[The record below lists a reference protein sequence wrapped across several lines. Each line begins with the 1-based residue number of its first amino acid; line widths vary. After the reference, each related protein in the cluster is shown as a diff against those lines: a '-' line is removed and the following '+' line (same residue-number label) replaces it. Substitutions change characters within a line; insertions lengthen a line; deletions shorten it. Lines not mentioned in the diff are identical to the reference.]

1 MAWFIDSN
9 INSGYPWNDEFP
21 SDFLTRFFT
30 DGVIDLPHGAWRIFG
45 DINKGFPWIW
55 WWFKVS
61 SDAGSGDMHTGGTSD
76 NYPDGFTTHDIGGVD
91 DQFNDDDMG
100 FNTDLIDVVNTV
112 FAGALD
118 EKILAL
124 STSDYTRVL
133 GYLND
138 PSTMGPNYDPAL
150 IQKMY
155 GANIYDGILTCR
167 LYPFDVLVQ
176 GDTATCYPSIFGIY
190 RIYSV
195 TENPPGSG
203 TYVPVA
209 ETAVRKVSKV
219 VRQFH
224 MGTLSL
230 DIFQAW
236 EIENISYSI
245 FLPCAGVFP
254 LDIRDGSEVEVMLFV
269 DILSGV
275 GEYTVKQNGQVTG
288 IYKINMGVD
297 VPINLTQGQISANH
311 SAFVTT
317 QIARV
322 AGMAAPIA
330 GAINPAA
337 GMVAGIGASALGQ
350 MSGQMGGH
358 LDISTPSVGSDVGMS
373 SYPYARI
380 IAKIPK
386 MFKGGYGFHETLG
399 ANRST
404 AFVRLD
410 SCSGFVQCKNYK
422 CNVSNAT
429 DEEKREIERLLD
441 GGVFI

>member
-1 MAWFIDSN
+1 MAWFI
-9 INSGYPWNDEFP
+9 NSAFNNGYPWNDNFP
-21 SDFLTRFFT
+21 SEFLTSFT
-30 DGVIDLPHGAWRIFG
+30 SEGVEIPYGSWRIANG
-45 DINKGFPWIW
+45 TNNGYPWIY
-55 WWFKVS
+55 WWFEESADVG
-61 SDAGSGDMHTGGTSD
+61 DGDMNVGGTAD
-76 NYPDGFTTHDIGGVD
+76 NYPNGFTTHDIGGVD

-100 FNTDLIDVVNTV
+100 FNTDLVDIINTV
-112 FAGALD
+112 FASALD

-124 STSDYTRVL
+124 STGDFQRIL

-138 PSTMGPNYDPAL
+138 PSTMGPNYDPSM

-167 LYPFDVLVQ
+167 LYPFDVLTQ
-176 GDTATCYPSIFGIY
+176 GELATCYPSVFGIY
-190 RIYSV
+190 RLYSV

-203 TYVPVA
+203 TYTPVP
-209 ETAVRKVSKV
+209 ETAVRKASVV
-219 VRQFH
+219 VRAFH
-224 MGTLSL
+224 MGSLSL

-236 EIENISYSI
+236 EVENISYSI

-254 LDIRDGSEVEVMLFV
+254 LDVRDGSEVEVVLFV

-297 VPINLTQGQISANH
+297 VPINLTQGQISSNH
-311 SAFVTT
+311 SAFVSS

-322 AGMAAPIA
+322 ASMAAPIA
-330 GAINPAA
+330 SAVNPAA
-337 GMVAGIGASALGQ
+337 GLAVGIGASALGQ

-358 LDISTPSVGSDVGMS
+358 LDISTPSVGSDVGMA

-386 MFKGGYGFHETLG
+386 MFKGAYGYHETLG

-410 SCSGFVQCKNYK
+410 SCSGFVQCKNYT

-429 DEEKREIERLLD
+429 EEEKKEIERLLD
-441 GGVFI
+441 NGVLL